1 MTPVIAPERL
11 EGERR
16 FLYGLGYRLTGSTAD
31 AEDIVQDTFARVRAH
46 PPPDLARPLRPYLVR
61 IAVNLG
67 RDRYRRRRRAPYVGP
82 WLPWP
87 LAGEGDGGTEHAE
100 LEPRA
105 STEDGPEERY
115 SAHESVR
122 FAFLLALEALSPNER
137 AVLVLRDV
145 LDYSVRETA
154 EALGL
159 KEPHV
164 KTLHLRARRAIQGH
178 PTAAPRAR
186 AKEHTDAALFQ
197 FLEAL
202 SSGDAARIEG
212 LLASEVKLRS
222 DGGGHFKA
230 ALRVVQGPAKVTRFF
245 LKLGAKFG
253 PTSTV
258 TPLTVNGQLAVLIE
272 HEERA
277 PPAVGMK
284 RSGIA
289 PRTLLM
295 LDLDGDGRVRDV
307 HLVLAPEKLDRLLG
321 PRP

>member
-1 MTPVIAPERL
+1 MSSAVAPRL

-16 FLYGLGYRLTGSTAD
+16 FLFGLGYRLTGSTAD
-31 AEDIVQDTFARVRAH
+31 AEDIVQDTFARVLAH
-46 PPPDLARPLRPYLVR
+46 PPPDLNRPLRPYLVR

-67 RDRYRRRRRAPYVGP
+67 RDRYRQRRRARYVGP

-87 LAGEGDGGTEHAE
+87 LAGEGEEDEALALRAPAE
-100 LEPRA
+100 Q
-105 STEDGPEERY
+105 GPEERY
-115 SAHESVR
+115 SAQESAR

-145 LDYSVRETA
+145 LDYSVREAA

-159 KEPHV
+159 KEPHI
-164 KTLHLRARRAIQGH
+164 KTLHLRARRAIHGH
-178 PTAAPRAR
+178 PTAAPRR
-186 AKEHTDAALFQ
+186 RHKEQSDAALMQ
-197 FLEAL
+197 FLTAL
-202 SSGDAARIEG
+202 SSGDTAQVEA
-212 LLASEVKLRS
+212 LLAADVQLRS

-245 LKLGAKFG
+245 LKLIAKFQVG
-253 PTSTV
+253 DALI
-258 TPLTVNGQLAVLIE
+258 TPLTVNGQAAVLIE
-272 HEERA
+272 QEQ
-277 PPAVGMK
+277 

-307 HLVLAPEKLDRLLG
+307 HLVQSPEKLDRLL
-321 PRP
+321 RDRARS

>member
-1 MTPVIAPERL
+1 MSTAIEPARL

-16 FLYGLGYRLTGSTAD
+16 FLFGLGYRLTGSTAD
-31 AEDIVQDTFARVRAH
+31 AEDIVQDTFARVLAH
-46 PPPDLARPLRPYLVR
+46 PPADLGRPLRPYLVR

-67 RDRYRRRRRAPYVGP
+67 RDRYRRRRRARYVGP

-87 LAGEGDGGTEHAE
+87 LASGEEEDGEPAP
-100 LEPRA
+100 LVPRA
-105 STEDGPEERY
+105 PAEEGPEERY
-115 SAHESVR
+115 SAQESVR

-164 KTLHLRARRAIQGH
+164 KTLHLRARRAIHDH
-178 PTAAPRAR
+178 PTAAPRPR
-186 AKEHTDAALFQ
+186 HKEQTDAALFQ
-197 FLEAL
+197 FLGAL
-202 SSGDAARIEG
+202 ASGDASQVEA
-212 LLASEVKLRS
+212 LLAAEVRLRS

-230 ALRVVQGPAKVTRFF
+230 ALRVVAGPAKVTRFF
-245 LKLGAKFG
+245 LRLSAKFG
-253 PTSTV
+253 ASRAAI
-258 TPLTVNGQLAVLIE
+258 TPLSVNGQAAVLIE
-272 HEERA
+272 QQQ
-277 PPAVGMK
+277 

-295 LDLDGDGRVRDV
+295 LDLDGDGRVHDV
-307 HLVLAPEKLDRLLG
+307 HLVLSPEKLDRLLG
-321 PRP
+321 DRARG